1 MILGD
6 SWPVFRMELTR
17 YCELELRSY
26 QGRRGVFYYYYGWLV
41 FREEC
46 EHPVILDHFVRFL
59 THVLLAFAVVE
70 LPYSEPLTNV
80 SCEAFI
86 RVININYLIN

>member
-1 MILGD
+1 
-6 SWPVFRMELTR
+6 MELTR

-26 QGRRGVFYYYYGWLV
+26 LRRGQRGSLLLFMV

-46 EHPVILDHFVRFL
+46 EHPVIMDHFVRFL
-59 THVLLAFAVVE
+59 AHVLLTFAIVE